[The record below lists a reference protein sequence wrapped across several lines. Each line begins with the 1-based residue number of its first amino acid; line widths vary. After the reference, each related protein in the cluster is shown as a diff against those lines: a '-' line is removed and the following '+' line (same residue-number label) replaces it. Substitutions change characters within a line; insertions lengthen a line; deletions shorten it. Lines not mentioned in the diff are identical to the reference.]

1 MKLTNF
7 RIFSPVLLTK
17 DSLWVINYC
26 VVYWTIN
33 QPNANYKFKF
43 LWSQLR
49 VAAKCELIDIC
60 DEFLLTLTKTIIT
73 FSSTYTSIWLSNN
86 CLIITTV
93 GHVNIFGHPSSHY
106 IFNCCLYIPFSVC
119 PFYQYSTTLFR
130 KIVDTRRRFVYFVVT
145 LLNTYNLDFSS
156 MQPYYQISTFKW

>member
-49 VAAKCELIDIC
+49 VAAKCELIDIR

-73 FSSTYTSIWLSNN
+73 FSSTYSSIWLSNN
-86 CLIITTV
+86 CLIITTLR
-93 GHVNIFGHPSSHY
+93 HVNIFGQPSSPY
-106 IFNCCLYIPFSVC
+106 IFNCYLYSILCMSILSIFYYIISEDCGYPQKVC
-119 PFYQYSTTLFR
+119 IFCSYIT
-130 KIVDTRRRFVYFVVT
+130 
-145 LLNTYNLDFSS
+145 
-156 MQPYYQISTFKW
+156 